1 MLSPDYQEF
10 ANRGSLTTRDN
21 TVISRLGTGEV
32 IEITPALLDCHEN
45 PARKRNFLP
54 VAGRNNA
61 FCALAKSVENTDA
74 APPLPG
80 ILDRPSSDR

>member
-32 IEITPALLDCHEN
+32 IEITPALLDYHEN
-45 PARKRNFLP
+45 PARKRNLLP
-54 VAGRNNA
+54 AAGRKA
-61 FCALAKSVENTDA
+61 SVLRACEE
-74 APPLPG
+74 
-80 ILDRPSSDR
+80 RR

>member
-32 IEITPALLDCHEN
+32 IEITSALLDYHEN
-45 PARKRNFLP
+45 QGRKRNFLP
-54 VAGRNNA
+54 AAGR
-61 FCALAKSVENTDA
+61 KSSVLRACEEC
-74 APPLPG
+74 
-80 ILDRPSSDR
+80 R